1 MSKTVL
7 DLRIGEQ
14 GVIKDLKEESMA
26 CTLLTL
32 GITPE
37 TTVSLIRKSPLGAS
51 LCLKIGETYVAIRK
65 KEAQSI
71 LLK

>member
-14 GVIKDLKEESMA
+14 GVIKALKEESMT

-37 TTVSLIRKSPLGAS
+37 TTISLIRKSPLGSA
-51 LCLKIGETYVAIRK
+51 LCIRIGDTDVAIRK

-71 LLK
+71 ILK

>member
-1 MSKTVL
+1 MKKTVL
-7 DLRIGEQ
+7 DLRVGER
-14 GVIKDLKEESMA
+14 GVIKTLKEGSIA

-32 GITPE
+32 GITPDTE
-37 TTVSLIRKSPLGAS
+37 ISLIRKSPLGAS
-51 LCLKIGETYVAIRK
+51 LCIRMGDTIIAIRK

>member
-7 DLRIGEQ
+7 DLRIGEE
-14 GVIKDLKEESMA
+14 GVIDQLGEESMA

-37 TTVSLIRKSPLGAS
+37 TRISLIRKSPLGSA
-51 LCLKIGETYVAIRK
+51 LCLKIGDTYVAIRK